1 MSEPFHAVI
10 RPLVTE
16 KSSAMYGAR
25 KEYAFVCAPDAT
37 KPQIRDAIEQ
47 MFGVTVMKVR
57 TLQQPAK
64 RRTRGGRSVGRVA
77 RWKKAYVTLGEGQAI
92 EGLYEGY

>member
-1 MSEPFHAVI
+1 MSEPFHAVV

-16 KSSAMYGAR
+16 KSSALYGAR

-37 KPQIRDAIEQ
+37 KPQIRDEIERT
-47 MFGVTVMKVR
+47 FGVTVLSVR
-57 TLQQPAK
+57 TMQQPAK
-64 RRTRGGRSVGRVA
+64 RRTRGQRTAGRVA

>member
-1 MSEPFHAVI
+1 MAEAYHAVI

-16 KSSAMYGAR
+16 KSSALYGAR

-37 KPQIRDAIEQ
+37 KPQIREAIERL
-47 MFGVTVMKVR
+47 FGVTVTRVR
-57 TLQQPAK
+57 TMQQPAK

-77 RWKKAYVTLGEGQAI
+77 RWKKAYVTLSEGQEI

>member
-1 MSEPFHAVI
+1 MSEAYRVVI

-16 KSSAMYGAR
+16 KSSALYGAR

-37 KPQIRDAIEQ
+37 KPQIREAIER
-47 MFGVTVMKVR
+47 MFGVTVTSLR
-57 TLQQPAK
+57 TMQQPAK
-64 RRTRGGRSVGRVA
+64 RRTRGGRSIGRVA
-77 RWKKAYVTLGEGQAI
+77 RWKKAYVTLAEGQEI

>member
-1 MSEPFHAVI
+1 MPELYHAVR

-16 KSSAMYGAR
+16 KSSALYGAR

-37 KPQIRDAIEQ
+37 KPQIREAIER
-47 MFGVTVMKVR
+47 MFGVTVVKVR
-57 TLQQPAK
+57 TMQQPAK
-64 RRTRGGRSVGRVA
+64 RRTRGGRSEGRVP
-77 RWKKAYVTLGEGQAI
+77 RWKKAYVTLAEGQEI